1 MTNRA
6 LICPVFDRHIKET
19 NGKDEKNNTA
29 VISFIRDIDNRDR
42 QLAKYRQT
50 LAHLVFFGE
59 IGLILVC
66 AIKECMNIV
75 FTI

>member
-50 LAHLVFFGE
+50 LAHPVVL
-59 IGLILVC
+59 
-66 AIKECMNIV
+66 AR
-75 FTI
+75 

>member
-29 VISFIRDIDNRDR
+29 VISFIRDIDNRDNRDR

-50 LAHLVFFGE
+50 LAHPVVL
-59 IGLILVC
+59 
-66 AIKECMNIV
+66 AR
-75 FTI
+75 